1 MSIKT
6 LLGVAAFA
14 IAALA
19 TSAAQAHAK
28 LESSQP
34 QAGSTLDSA
43 PKEIRLQFNEAIE
56 PAFSKIKLTDASNA
70 EVQLAP
76 AKVDAADAKAMATDL
91 PALRPGDY
99 QVQWTT
105 MTHDGHKAKGQFS
118 FKVK

>member
-1 MSIKT
+1 MSVKN
-6 LLGVAAFA
+6 LLGASAFA
-14 IAALA
+14 IAAVA

-34 QAGSTLDSA
+34 QASSTLNSA

-56 PAFSKIKLTDASNA
+56 PAFSKIKLTDASNI
-70 EVQLAP
+70 EVELAP
-76 AKVDAADAKAMATDL
+76 AKVDPADANAMSAAL

-105 MTHDGHKAKGQFS
+105 MTHDGHKAKGQFT